1 MSCPWLVIFL
11 WQNRSVLSFDPSSP
25 EAKGTYLMDEL
36 GQRSRAHLAQLL
48 SRFPTE
54 DVVSLSITPG
64 LAEETLPLSR
74 DFLVSRAI
82 CHRVVSCIQECTMGK
97 QNKTKKTLGCQ
108 T

>member
-1 MSCPWLVIFL
+1 
-11 WQNRSVLSFDPSSP
+11 
-25 EAKGTYLMDEL
+25 MDEL

-97 QNKTKKTLGCQ
+97 QNKTKKNAWLPDLKPNLNKHYILISRYMILTFLS
-108 T
+108 

>member
-1 MSCPWLVIFL
+1 
-11 WQNRSVLSFDPSSP
+11 
-25 EAKGTYLMDEL
+25 MDEL

-74 DFLVSRAI
+74 DFLGLQGHLSQGGELHSRV
-82 CHRVVSCIQECTMGK
+82 HYGKTK
-97 QNKTKKTLGCQ
+97 QNEKNAWLPDLKPNPNKHYILISRYMILTFLS
-108 T
+108 